1 MAVNAAWLND
11 DHDTKLW
18 LLAGSRIRSL
28 TEARGLVPP
37 PPEVV
42 CMKVLKWVG
51 VAVAATVAV
60 TIVGPALLTIANM
73 VGNDCNE

>member
-1 MAVNAAWLND
+1 
-11 DHDTKLW
+11 
-18 LLAGSRIRSL
+18 
-28 TEARGLVPP
+28 
-37 PPEVV
+37 
-42 CMKVLKWVG
+42 MKVLKWVG